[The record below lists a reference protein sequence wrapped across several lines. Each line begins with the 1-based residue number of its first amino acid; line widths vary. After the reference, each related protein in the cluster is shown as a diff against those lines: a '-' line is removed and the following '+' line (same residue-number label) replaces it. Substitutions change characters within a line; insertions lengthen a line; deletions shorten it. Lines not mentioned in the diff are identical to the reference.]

1 MLIENKFDTGEVV
14 LNYAE
19 GSKNGPPFVIL
30 PAMDNRWQSYKSIIP
45 TLKPQYHLFGL
56 DARGRGKS
64 GRIPGKYELK
74 HLVKDT
80 VVFLDQVVGKPSI
93 LFGHSNGGWIS
104 LWVAEIAPNLVR
116 AIVYG
121 DASLNL
127 EVLIAEGKTEE
138 GKESNRK
145 FSERYGKPVEEL
157 EEIFRKRYPSMNT
170 EYIKIRAESFNQ
182 CDKGIGDHWAE
193 GHIDKYFEGL
203 SIEKVLKFMV
213 QPLLI
218 VQANPERGMISHED
232 VEWAKSLKPDLSHVY
247 LEEVDHWLGLQ
258 DGREHLFL
266 NGISPFLESLN

>member
-1 MLIENKFDTGEVV
+1 MLFEKRFDTGEVV

-19 GSKNGPPFVIL
+19 GPDNGPPFLIL

-45 TLKPQYHLFGL
+45 SLKAQYHLFGL

-64 GRIPGKYELK
+64 GRTPGKYELK
-74 HLVKDT
+74 FLVKDT
-80 VVFLDQVVGKPSI
+80 VAFLNQIVGEPSI

-104 LWVAEIAPNLVR
+104 LWVAEKVPSFVS

-127 EVLIAEGKTEE
+127 EALIAEGKTDE
-138 GKESNRK
+138 GKESYSK
-145 FSERYGKPVEEL
+145 FSERYGKPVKEL
-157 EEIFRKRYPSMNT
+157 EEIFRKRYPTMNS
-170 EYIKIRAESFNQ
+170 EFIRIRAESFHQ
-182 CDKGIGDHWAE
+182 CDKGIGDQWAE
-193 GHIDKYFEGL
+193 GRIDKYFEGL
-203 SIEKVLKFMV
+203 SIERILKSMD

-218 VQANPERGMISHED
+218 IQANPERGMITHKD

-247 LEEVDHWLGLQ
+247 IEKVDHWLGLQ

-266 NGISPFLESLN
+266 DGISPFLESLR